1 MSSALNPKKEILDVI
16 ASFLII
22 LVPMVLNTGRESAG
36 ASEFWWC
43 AIVAVFTI
51 ARKLREQSHTN
62 TLYQSSFSALPS

>member
-22 LVPMVLNTGRESAG
+22 LIPMVLHMGRESAK

-43 AIVAVFTI
+43 AIEAFTTVS
-51 ARKLREQSHTN
+51 KLREQSPTN
-62 TLYQSSFSALPS
+62 TLEGLRKAT